1 MKLPKL
7 PRLWY
12 IFAHRHLCA
21 LQWAI
26 EEGGEGSHYPPQ
38 EDPTSISNSFLLS
51 HFLIFLCCL
60 PVFTLYFCLFLPC
73 ACPPFLLVIV
83 ILLFFF
89 TSSLVSLMSHTGVYH
104 SLCPSRPP
112 FSLLSP
118 FVRPSTFIQSP
129 KWICLMGPAFV
140 QPSRA
145 SATEMYYMY
154 RSANKNTD
162 KCATLHAH
170 ASMHALSSFA
180 NRDVPELKDTSR
192 NINIMYLFAE

>member
-1 MKLPKL
+1 MCPSVSNRGGRRGEPLSSTRRSHIHIQLLPTVSLFNL
-7 PRLWY
+7 PLLPTC
-12 IFAHRHLCA
+12 FHSLFLSLSPMC
-21 LQWAI
+21 L
-26 EEGGEGSHYPPQ
+26 SSL
-38 EDPTSISNSFLLS
+38 PTSYC
-51 HFLIFLCCL
+51 HLI
-60 PVFTLYFCLFLPC
+60 
-73 ACPPFLLVIV
+73 I
-83 ILLFFF
+83 FF